1 VEKSTDA
8 IIAQIADEMLAPES
22 IELTLTE
29 RSQYLVEIKG
39 RKPDAGIAR
48 DRFIATARG
57 QKLYEGRTLSPGP
70 EQTVWQEYSDGTRCA
85 SVTHDRSPDGE
96 HQKSITISNDFMR
109 EESGGYVMRPEP
121 IRFHY
126 VGLTPLYEAIPGA
139 ERTGRSR
146 VAERDCNVFL
156 FRAVPGARS
165 SQDLVYHLD
174 DQTSVPL
181 KVEAFA
187 NEARRRADKPSWTW
201 EALTLD
207 EVQGFHVPFKSKR
220 RGYIVSDESPSRE
233 KSITDYAIDSVRF
246 NQSFPAS
253 TFWPTLEEGVFIN
266 DLIEKTSYYNT
277 PDKEAPKS
285 EATIVV
291 DRPAASP
298 APTSGASYVGAGVV
312 LATAVLAA
320 AIFWKVRRG

>member
-1 VEKSTDA
+1 
-8 IIAQIADEMLAPES
+8 
-22 IELTLTE
+22 
-29 RSQYLVEIKG
+29 
-39 RKPDAGIAR
+39 
-48 DRFIATARG
+48 
-57 QKLYEGRTLSPGP
+57 
-70 EQTVWQEYSDGTRCA
+70 
-85 SVTHDRSPDGE
+85 
-96 HQKSITISNDFMR
+96 MR

-139 ERTGRSR
+139 ERIGRSR
-146 VAERDCNVFL
+146 VADRDCNVFL

-187 NEARRRADKPSWTW
+187 NEARRRADKPSWAW

-246 NQSFPAS
+246 NQSFPTS
-253 TFWPTLEEGVFIN
+253 TFWPTPEEGVVIN
-266 DLIEKTSYYNT
+266 DLIEKTLYDDT
-277 PDKEAPKS
+277 PGKEAPTS
-285 EATIVV
+285 EAPKAKATAVV
-291 DRPAASP
+291 ERPAASP
-298 APTSGASYVGAGVV
+298 APTSGASYVGAGVG
-312 LATAVLAA
+312 LATAVLAV

>member
-1 VEKSTDA
+1 MS
-8 IIAQIADEMLAPES
+8 
-22 IELTLTE
+22 
-29 RSQYLVEIKG
+29 
-39 RKPDAGIAR
+39 
-48 DRFIATARG
+48 
-57 QKLYEGRTLSPGP
+57 
-70 EQTVWQEYSDGTRCA
+70 
-85 SVTHDRSPDGE
+85 
-96 HQKSITISNDFMR
+96 
-109 EESGGYVMRPEP
+109 PEP

-126 VGLTPLYEAIPGA
+126 VGLIPLYEAIPGA

-146 VAERDCNVFL
+146 VADRDCNVFL

-181 KVEAFA
+181 KVAAFA

-207 EVQGFHVPFKSKR
+207 EVQGFHVPLKSKYR
-220 RGYIVSDESPSRE
+220 SFIVSDESPSRE
-233 KSITDYAIDSVRF
+233 KRITDYTIDSVRF

-253 TFWPTLEEGVFIN
+253 TFWPTPEEGVFIN

-285 EATIVV
+285 EAAKAKATAFVE
-291 DRPAASP
+291 RPAASP
-298 APTSGASYVGAGVV
+298 VPASGASYVGAGVV
-312 LATAVLAA
+312 LATALLAA
-320 AIFWKVRRG
+320 AIVWKVRRG